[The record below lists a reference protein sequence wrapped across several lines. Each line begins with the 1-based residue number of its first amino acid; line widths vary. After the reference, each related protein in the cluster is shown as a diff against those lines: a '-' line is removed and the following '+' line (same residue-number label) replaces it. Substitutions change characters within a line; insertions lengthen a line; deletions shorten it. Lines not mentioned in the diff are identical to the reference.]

1 MSSKPGMERRQSSRL
16 QRKNSAAPYTK
27 GGSSGGESSTGLTK
41 YMGDTKLD
49 WDEGSADASR
59 SMSFAQRTA
68 SRFSRAKKPAEPPL
82 PKNWKKVKEKDGS
95 TYYVNSVTGMRSHE
109 APPPLAAG
117 WKEAMHKD
125 SGRVYY
131 YNKKTK
137 ETTFEFPGVGTGGD
151 DDDTDMDEASDPPPA
166 PEGFFG
172 RTVSKFRGKKADGGM
187 GRTATM
193 TKKAKAKEGASD
205 APPPAAQKT
214 VFISCSTLIKEVK
227 LCVGPEH
234 LPALDALYEKL
245 TSQQIPAEMAV
256 KQLMELVGSTIVQQ
270 AGLSVMNSQKG
281 VLPHGWLEYTDEGS
295 GRPYYYNVHTKVT
308 TWYKPT
314 GAVPPPPPHVTEAA
328 NEAGD
333 GISMDCSMEMSGQVM
348 AGFI

>member
-1 MSSKPGMERRQSSRL
+1 
-16 QRKNSAAPYTK
+16 
-27 GGSSGGESSTGLTK
+27 
-41 YMGDTKLD
+41 
-49 WDEGSADASR
+49 
-59 SMSFAQRTA
+59 MSFAQRTA

-214 VFISCSTLIKEVK
+214 VFISC
-227 LCVGPEH
+227 
-234 LPALDALYEKL
+234 
-245 TSQQIPAEMAV
+245 
-256 KQLMELVGSTIVQQ
+256 
-270 AGLSVMNSQKG
+270 
-281 VLPHGWLEYTDEGS
+281 
-295 GRPYYYNVHTKVT
+295 R
-308 TWYKPT
+308 
-314 GAVPPPPPHVTEAA
+314 
-328 NEAGD
+328 
-333 GISMDCSMEMSGQVM
+333 
-348 AGFI
+348 

>member
-41 YMGDTKLD
+41 YMGDTKCAPALVNSLTPLSYRTPPRAPLTPALQNLRRLD

-68 SRFSRAKKPAEPPL
+68 SRFSRAKKPAEPAL

-214 VFISCSTLIKEVK
+214 VFISC
-227 LCVGPEH
+227 
-234 LPALDALYEKL
+234 
-245 TSQQIPAEMAV
+245 
-256 KQLMELVGSTIVQQ
+256 
-270 AGLSVMNSQKG
+270 
-281 VLPHGWLEYTDEGS
+281 
-295 GRPYYYNVHTKVT
+295 R
-308 TWYKPT
+308 
-314 GAVPPPPPHVTEAA
+314 
-328 NEAGD
+328 
-333 GISMDCSMEMSGQVM
+333 
-348 AGFI
+348 